1 MLMRSFLGR
10 ENMNEIQALQIVR
23 ALADGVDPESGEV
36 YPQGSPY
43 QKPDTVRA
51 LFIATRA
58 LERASEWEQRRQRL
72 PANAGKPWSNEED
85 VRLAAGFDSGRSEI
99 ELAREHQ
106 RTFSSIHAR
115 LVKMGKIRE

>member
-1 MLMRSFLGR
+1 
-10 ENMNEIQALQIVR
+10 MNEVQALQIVR

-36 YPQGSPY
+36 YPPSSPY

-85 VRLAAGFDSGRSEI
+85 GRLAAGFGSRPAQNEPPPAPRAP
-99 ELAREHQ
+99 LTALH
-106 RTFSSIHAR
+106 
-115 LVKMGKIRE
+115 

>member
-1 MLMRSFLGR
+1 MLMRSFSGR
-10 ENMNEIQALQIVR
+10 QNMNEIQALQIVR

-36 YPQGSPY
+36 YPPSSPY

-85 VRLAAGFDSGRSEI
+85 GRLAAGFELGGLGN
-99 ELAREHQ
+99 ELARGNQ
-106 RTFSSIHAR
+106 RTFSSINAPSD
-115 LVKMGKIRE
+115 